1 MKDIRINEIQPLF
14 TTIITTLDI
23 YEEDL
28 IENGVLKAPQGALRM
43 YQKVLAV
50 GDSVRG
56 IKVGDIILLN
66 FENYIKRKFKENSI
80 KEDMSAQEDEY
91 VYDIPRILIGGKICG
106 KFQDRDVEGVITDF
120 EEFETEQ
127 VKKTL
132 R

>member
-1 MKDIRINEIQPLF
+1 MKDIKINEIKPLF
-14 TTIITTLDI
+14 TTVITTLDI

-50 GDSVRG
+50 GSSVRDV
-56 IKVGDIILLN
+56 KVGDIVLLN
-66 FENYIKRKFKENSI
+66 FGNYIVRKFKENSI

-127 VKKTL
+127 AKKTL

>member
-56 IKVGDIILLN
+56 VKVGDIILLN

-91 VYDIPRILIGGKICG
+91 VYDIPRILIGGNICG

>member
-1 MKDIRINEIQPLF
+1 MKDIKINEIKPLF
-14 TTIITTLDI
+14 TTVITTLDV

-28 IENGVLKAPQGALRM
+28 IENGVLKAPQGSLRM

-50 GDSVRG
+50 GSSVRDV
-56 IKVGDIILLN
+56 KVGDTVLLN
-66 FENYIKRKFKENSI
+66 FANYIVRKFKENSI

-106 KFQDRDVEGVITDF
+106 KFQDRDVEGVITEF

-127 VKKTL
+127 AKKTL

>member
-1 MKDIRINEIQPLF
+1 MKF
-14 TTIITTLDI
+14 HAVGLDV

-28 IENGVLKAPQGALRM
+28 IENGALKAPQGTLRM

-56 IKVGDIILLN
+56 VKVGDIVLLN
-66 FENYIKRKFKENSI
+66 FENYIKRKYKENSL

-91 VYDIPRILIGGKICG
+91 VFDIPRILIGGKICG
-106 KFQDRDVEGVITDF
+106 KFQDRDVEGVITEF

>member
-1 MKDIRINEIQPLF
+1 MKDIRINEIKPLF
-14 TTIITTLDI
+14 NTIITTLDV

-28 IENGVLKAPQGALRM
+28 IENGVLKAPQGSLRM

-56 IKVGDIILLN
+56 VKVGDIILIN
-66 FENYIKRKFKENSI
+66 FKNFVVRKYKDNSL
-80 KEDMSAQEDEY
+80 KEDMSSQEDEY
-91 VYDIPRILIGGKICG
+91 VFDIPRLLVGGKICG
-106 KFQDRDVEGVITDF
+106 KISDADVEGVITEF

-127 VKKTL
+127 AKKSL

>member
-1 MKDIRINEIQPLF
+1 MKDIKINEIKPLF
-14 TTIITTLDI
+14 TTIITTLDV

-28 IENGVLKAPQGALRM
+28 IENGVLKAPQGSLRM

-50 GDSVRG
+50 GSSVRDV
-56 IKVGDIILLN
+56 KVGDIVLLN
-66 FENYIKRKFKENSI
+66 FKDYIVRKFKENSI

-106 KFQDRDVEGVITDF
+106 KFQDRDVEGVVTEF

-127 VKKTL
+127 AKNIL

>member
-56 IKVGDIILLN
+56 VKVGDIILLN

>member
-1 MKDIRINEIQPLF
+1 MKDIKINEIKPLF
-14 TTIITTLDI
+14 TTIITTLDV

-28 IENGVLKAPQGALRM
+28 IENGVLKAPQGSLRM
-43 YQKVLAV
+43 YQTVLAV
-50 GDSVRG
+50 GSSVRD
-56 IKVGDIILLN
+56 IKVGDTVLLN
-66 FENYIKRKFKENSI
+66 FKDYIIRKYKENSI

-91 VYDIPRILIGGKICG
+91 VFDIPRVLIGGKICG

-127 VKKTL
+127 AKKTL

>member
-1 MKDIRINEIQPLF
+1 MKDIKINEIKPLF

-28 IENGVLKAPQGALRM
+28 IENGILKAPQGSLRM

-50 GDSVRG
+50 GSSVRDV
-56 IKVGDIILLN
+56 KVGDIVLLN
-66 FENYIKRKFKENSI
+66 FKDYIVRKFKENSI

-106 KFQDRDVEGVITDF
+106 KFQDRDGEGGVTEF

-127 VKKTL
+127 AKNIL

>member
-1 MKDIRINEIQPLF
+1 MKDIKINEIKPLF

-28 IENGVLKAPQGALRM
+28 IENGILKAPQGSLRM

-50 GDSVRG
+50 GSSVRDV
-56 IKVGDIILLN
+56 KVGDIVLLN
-66 FENYIKRKFKENSI
+66 FKDYIVRKFKENSI

-106 KFQDRDVEGVITDF
+106 KFQDRDVEGIVTEF

-127 VKKTL
+127 AKNIL

>member
-1 MKDIRINEIQPLF
+1 MKDIRINEIKPLF
-14 TTIITTLDI
+14 NTIITTLDV

-28 IENGVLKAPQGALRM
+28 IENGALKAPQGSLRM

-56 IKVGDIILLN
+56 VKVGDIILIN
-66 FENYIKRKFKENSI
+66 FKNFVVRKYKDNSL
-80 KEDMSAQEDEY
+80 KEDMSSQEDEY
-91 VYDIPRILIGGKICG
+91 IFDIPRLLVGGKICG
-106 KFQDRDVEGVITDF
+106 KISDADVEGVITEF

-127 VKKTL
+127 AKKTL

>member
-1 MKDIRINEIQPLF
+1 MKDIKINEIKPLF
-14 TTIITTLDI
+14 TTIITTLDV

-28 IENGVLKAPQGALRM
+28 IENGILKAPQGSLRM

-50 GDSVRG
+50 GSSVRDV
-56 IKVGDIILLN
+56 KVGDIVLLN
-66 FENYIKRKFKENSI
+66 FKDYIVRKFKENSI

-106 KFQDRDVEGVITDF
+106 KFQDRDVEGVVTEF

-127 VKKTL
+127 AKNIL

>member
-1 MKDIRINEIQPLF
+1 MKDIKINEIKPLF

-28 IENGVLKAPQGALRM
+28 IENGVLKAPQGSLRM
-43 YQKVLAV
+43 YQKVLAI
-50 GDSVRG
+50 GSSVRDV
-56 IKVGDIILLN
+56 KVGDTVLLN
-66 FENYIKRKFKENSI
+66 FGNYIVRKFKENSI

-106 KFQDRDVEGVITDF
+106 KFQDRDVEGVITEF

-127 VKKTL
+127 AKKTL

>member
-1 MKDIRINEIQPLF
+1 MKDIKINEIKPLF

-28 IENGVLKAPQGALRM
+28 IENGVLKAPQGSLRM

-50 GDSVRG
+50 GSSVRDV
-56 IKVGDIILLN
+56 KVGDIVLLN
-66 FENYIKRKFKENSI
+66 FKDYIVRKFKENSI

-91 VYDIPRILIGGKICG
+91 VYNIPRILIGGKICG
-106 KFQDRDVEGVITDF
+106 KFQDRDVEGVVTEF

-127 VKKTL
+127 AKKTL

>member
-1 MKDIRINEIQPLF
+1 MKDIKINEIKPLF
-14 TTIITTLDI
+14 TTIITTLDV

-28 IENGVLKAPQGALRM
+28 IENGVLKAPQGSLRM

-50 GDSVRG
+50 GSSVRDV
-56 IKVGDIILLN
+56 KVGDTVLLN
-66 FENYIKRKFKENSI
+66 FTNYIVRKFKENSI

-127 VKKTL
+127 AKKTL

>member
-1 MKDIRINEIQPLF
+1 MKDIRINDIKPLF
-14 TTIITTLDI
+14 NTIITTLDV

-28 IENGVLKAPQGALRM
+28 IENGVLKAPQGSLRM

-56 IKVGDIILLN
+56 VKVGDIVLIN
-66 FENYIKRKFKENSI
+66 FKNFIVRKYKDNSL
-80 KEDMSAQEDEY
+80 KEDMSSQEDEY
-91 VYDIPRILIGGKICG
+91 IFDIPRLLIGGKICG
-106 KFQDRDVEGVITDF
+106 KISDADIEGVITEF

-127 VKKTL
+127 AKKAL

>member
-1 MKDIRINEIQPLF
+1 MKDIKINEIKPLF
-14 TTIITTLDI
+14 TTVITTLDV

-28 IENGVLKAPQGALRM
+28 IENGVLKAPQGSLRM

-50 GDSVRG
+50 GSSVRDV
-56 IKVGDIILLN
+56 KVGDIVLLN
-66 FENYIKRKFKENSI
+66 FKDYIVRKFKENSI

-91 VYDIPRILIGGKICG
+91 VYDIPRLMIGGKICG
-106 KFQDRDVEGVITDF
+106 KFQDRDVEGVVTEF

-127 VKKTL
+127 AKKTL

>member
-1 MKDIRINEIQPLF
+1 MKDIKINEIKPLF
-14 TTIITTLDI
+14 TTIITTLDV

-28 IENGVLKAPQGALRM
+28 IENGALKAPQGSLRM

-50 GDSVRG
+50 GSSVRDV
-56 IKVGDIILLN
+56 KVGDTVLLN
-66 FENYIKRKFKENSI
+66 FGNYIVRKFKENSI

-106 KFQDRDVEGVITDF
+106 KFQDRDVEGVVTGF

-127 VKKTL
+127 AKKTL

>member
-1 MKDIRINEIQPLF
+1 MKDIRINEIKPLF
-14 TTIITTLDI
+14 TTIITTLDV

-28 IENGVLKAPQGALRM
+28 IENGALKAPQGSLRM

-50 GDSVRG
+50 GSSVRDV
-56 IKVGDIILLN
+56 KVGDIVLLN
-66 FENYIKRKFKENSI
+66 FGNYIVRKFKENSI

-91 VYDIPRILIGGKICG
+91 VYNIPRILIGGKICG

-127 VKKTL
+127 AKKTL

>member
-1 MKDIRINEIQPLF
+1 MKDIKINEIKPLF
-14 TTIITTLDI
+14 TTIITTLDV

-28 IENGVLKAPQGALRM
+28 IENGVLKAPQGSLRM

-50 GDSVRG
+50 GSSVRDV
-56 IKVGDIILLN
+56 KVGDMVLLN
-66 FENYIKRKFKENSI
+66 FGNYIVRKFKENSI

-127 VKKTL
+127 AKKTL

>member
-1 MKDIRINEIQPLF
+1 MKDIKINEIKPLF
-14 TTIITTLDI
+14 TTIITTLDV

-28 IENGVLKAPQGALRM
+28 IENGALKAPQGSLRM

-50 GDSVRG
+50 GSSVRDV
-56 IKVGDIILLN
+56 KAGDTVLLN
-66 FENYIKRKFKENSI
+66 FSNYIVRKFKENSI

-127 VKKTL
+127 AKKTL

>member
-1 MKDIRINEIQPLF
+1 MKDIKINEIKPLF
-14 TTIITTLDI
+14 TTIITTLDV

-28 IENGVLKAPQGALRM
+28 IENGALKVPQGSLRM

-50 GDSVRG
+50 GSSVRDV
-56 IKVGDIILLN
+56 KVGDTVLLN
-66 FENYIKRKFKENSI
+66 FGNYIVRKFKENSI

>member
-50 GDSVRG
+50 GSSVRDV
-56 IKVGDIILLN
+56 KVGDIVLLN

>member
-1 MKDIRINEIQPLF
+1 MKDIKINEIKPLF

-28 IENGVLKAPQGALRM
+28 IENGVLKAPQGSLRM

-50 GDSVRG
+50 GSSVRDV
-56 IKVGDIILLN
+56 KVGDIVLLN
-66 FENYIKRKFKENSI
+66 FSNYIVRKFKENSI

-127 VKKTL
+127 AKKTL

>member
-1 MKDIRINEIQPLF
+1 
-14 TTIITTLDI
+14 
-23 YEEDL
+23 
-28 IENGVLKAPQGALRM
+28 M

-50 GDSVRG
+50 GSSVRDV
-56 IKVGDIILLN
+56 KVGDTVLLN
-66 FENYIKRKFKENSI
+66 FSNYIVRKYKENSI

-127 VKKTL
+127 AKKVL

>member
-1 MKDIRINEIQPLF
+1 MKDIRINEIKPLF
-14 TTIITTLDI
+14 TTIITTLDV

-28 IENGVLKAPQGALRM
+28 IENGVLKAPQGSLRM

-50 GDSVRG
+50 GSSVRDV
-56 IKVGDIILLN
+56 KVGDTVLLN
-66 FENYIKRKFKENSI
+66 FSNYIVRKFKENSI

-127 VKKTL
+127 AKKTL

>member
-1 MKDIRINEIQPLF
+1 MKDIRINEIKPLF
-14 TTIITTLDI
+14 TTIITTLDV

-28 IENGVLKAPQGALRM
+28 IENGVLKAPQGSLRM

-50 GDSVRG
+50 GSSVRDV
-56 IKVGDIILLN
+56 KVGDTVLLN
-66 FENYIKRKFKENSI
+66 FGNYIVRKFKENSI

-91 VYDIPRILIGGKICG
+91 VYDIPRILIGGKMCG

>member
-1 MKDIRINEIQPLF
+1 MKDIRINEIKPLF
-14 TTIITTLDI
+14 TTIITTLDV

-28 IENGVLKAPQGALRM
+28 IENGVLKAPQGSLRM

-50 GDSVRG
+50 GSSVRDV
-56 IKVGDIILLN
+56 KVGDTVLLN
-66 FENYIKRKFKENSI
+66 FGNYIVRKFKENSI

-127 VKKTL
+127 AKKTL

>member
-1 MKDIRINEIQPLF
+1 MKDIKINEIKPLF
-14 TTIITTLDI
+14 TTVITTLDV

-28 IENGVLKAPQGALRM
+28 IENGVLKAPQGSLRM

-50 GDSVRG
+50 GSSVRDV
-56 IKVGDIILLN
+56 KVGDIVLLN
-66 FENYIKRKFKENSI
+66 FKDYIVRKFKENSI

-127 VKKTL
+127 AKKTL

>member
-1 MKDIRINEIQPLF
+1 MKDIKINEIKPLF
-14 TTIITTLDI
+14 TTIITTLDV

-28 IENGVLKAPQGALRM
+28 IENGALKAPQGALRM

-56 IKVGDIILLN
+56 VKVGDIVLLN
-66 FENYIKRKFKENSI
+66 FENYIKRKYKENSL

-91 VYDIPRILIGGKICG
+91 VFDIPRILIGGKICG
-106 KFQDRDVEGVITDF
+106 KFQDRDVEGVITEF

-127 VKKTL
+127 AKKTL
-132 R
+132 S

>member
-1 MKDIRINEIQPLF
+1 MKDIRINEIKPLF
-14 TTIITTLDI
+14 TTIITTLDV

-28 IENGVLKAPQGALRM
+28 IENGVLKAPQGSLRM

-50 GDSVRG
+50 GSSVRDV
-56 IKVGDIILLN
+56 KVGDTVLLN
-66 FENYIKRKFKENSI
+66 FSNYIVRKYKENSI

-127 VKKTL
+127 AKKTL

>member
-1 MKDIRINEIQPLF
+1 MKDIRINEIKPLF
-14 TTIITTLDI
+14 TTIITTLDV

-28 IENGVLKAPQGALRM
+28 IENGVLKAPQGSLRM

-50 GDSVRG
+50 GSSVRDV
-56 IKVGDIILLN
+56 KVGDMVLLN
-66 FENYIKRKFKENSI
+66 FGNYIVRKFKENSI

>member
-1 MKDIRINEIQPLF
+1 MKDIRINEIKPLF
-14 TTIITTLDI
+14 TTIITTLDV

-28 IENGVLKAPQGALRM
+28 IENGALKAPQGSLRM

-50 GDSVRG
+50 GSSVRDV
-56 IKVGDIILLN
+56 KVGDTVLLN
-66 FENYIKRKFKENSI
+66 FGNYIVRKFKENSI

-127 VKKTL
+127 AKKTL

>member
-1 MKDIRINEIQPLF
+1 MKDIKINEIKPLF

-28 IENGVLKAPQGALRM
+28 IENGVLKAPQGSLRM
-43 YQKVLAV
+43 YQKVLAI
-50 GDSVRG
+50 GSSVRDV
-56 IKVGDIILLN
+56 KVGDTVLLN
-66 FENYIKRKFKENSI
+66 FGNYIVRKFKENSI

-127 VKKTL
+127 AKKIL

>member
-1 MKDIRINEIQPLF
+1 MKDIRINEIKPLF
-14 TTIITTLDI
+14 TTIITTLDV

-28 IENGVLKAPQGALRM
+28 IENGVLKAPQGSLRM

-50 GDSVRG
+50 GSSVRDV
-56 IKVGDIILLN
+56 KVGDTVLLN
-66 FENYIKRKFKENSI
+66 FSDYIKRKFKENSI

-127 VKKTL
+127 AKNTL

>member
-1 MKDIRINEIQPLF
+1 MKDIKINEIKPLF
-14 TTIITTLDI
+14 TTIITTLDV

-28 IENGVLKAPQGALRM
+28 IENGILKAPQGSLRM

-50 GDSVRG
+50 GSSVRDV
-56 IKVGDIILLN
+56 KVGDIVLLN
-66 FENYIKRKFKENSI
+66 FKDYIVRKFKENSI

-106 KFQDRDVEGVITDF
+106 KFQDRDVEGIVTEF

-127 VKKTL
+127 AKNIL

>member
-28 IENGVLKAPQGALRM
+28 IENGVLKAPQGSLRM

-50 GDSVRG
+50 GSSVRDV
-56 IKVGDIILLN
+56 KVGDTVLLN
-66 FENYIKRKFKENSI
+66 FGNYIVRKFKENSI

-127 VKKTL
+127 AKKTL

>member
-1 MKDIRINEIQPLF
+1 MKDIRINEIKPLF
-14 TTIITTLDI
+14 NTIITTLDV

-28 IENGVLKAPQGALRM
+28 IENGALKAPQGSLRM

-56 IKVGDIILLN
+56 VKVGDIILIN
-66 FENYIKRKFKENSI
+66 FKNFVVRKYKDNSL
-80 KEDMSAQEDEY
+80 KEDMSSQEDEY
-91 VYDIPRILIGGKICG
+91 VFDIPRLLVGGKICG
-106 KFQDRDVEGVITDF
+106 KISDANVEGVITEF

-127 VKKTL
+127 AKKTL